1 MRFGRLCKVVL
12 CLSLSML
19 ATRLAHAGGIE
30 PHSIVVYHDSWNEGA
45 ARSAADMSLA
55 KLPGYISVV
64 DLAFA
69 KPDLV
74 YPGKLD
80 LSRTGLE
87 YRNSGDTLR
96 NAIAFLKAR
105 RPDAKV
111 LISVGGAI
119 YTNWDRL
126 DEKAIVRLVNDLHA
140 DGVDIDFEPPHPG
153 CSLARDQTL
162 RCNTDPVWQTLVQR
176 FRAVLP
182 RAAILTAA
190 VWSVGAFGEGEFKDA
205 QPRSRYTGLMLHF
218 LRSPMA
224 AQLDML
230 SINAY
235 DTGPDFDPMEAFRAY
250 RALWPGMLA
259 LGVAV
264 ARDGGSGPF
273 YSPDEAELLAR
284 QVAHDPQGAMTI
296 YPLLANPDGA
306 RSDNLPDGRGLAKA
320 ICRGMGLTGCNAR

>member
-1 MRFGRLCKVVL
+1 MHFVRSSTVVL
-12 CLSLSML
+12 RLWLLLL
-19 ATRLAHAGGIE
+19 APQIACASGIG
-30 PHSIVVYHDSWNEGA
+30 PHSIVVYDDSWDEA
-45 ARSAADMSLA
+45 PAQSAADMSLA

-69 KPDLV
+69 KPDLI

-96 NAIAFLKAR
+96 NAITFLKAR
-105 RPDAKV
+105 QPDTKV
-111 LISVGGAI
+111 LISVGGAT

-126 DEKAIVRLVNDLHA
+126 DEKAIARLVNDLRA

-153 CSLARDQTL
+153 CSPARDQTL
-162 RCNTDPVWQTLVQR
+162 RCTTDPVWATLVQR

-182 RAAILTAA
+182 RPEILTAA
-190 VWSVGAFGEGEFKDA
+190 VWSVGAFGEDEYKDA
-205 QPRSRYTGLMLHF
+205 RPRSRYTGLMLRF
-218 LRSPMA
+218 LRTPAA

-235 DTGPDFDPMEAFRAY
+235 DAGADFDPMEAFRAY
-250 RALWPGMLA
+250 RALWPGTLA
-259 LGVAV
+259 LGLAV

-273 YSPDEAELLAR
+273 YSADEAELLSR

-296 YPLLANPDGA
+296 YPLLANPDGK
-306 RSDNLPDGRGLAKA
+306 RNDSRPDGRGLARA
-320 ICRGMGLTGCNAR
+320 ICRGMELAGCSGR